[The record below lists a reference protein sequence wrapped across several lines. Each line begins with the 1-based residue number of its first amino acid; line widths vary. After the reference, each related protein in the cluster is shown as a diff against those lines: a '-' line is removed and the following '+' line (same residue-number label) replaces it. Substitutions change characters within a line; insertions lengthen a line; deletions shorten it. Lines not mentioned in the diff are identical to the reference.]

1 MKYSGCHQRLRD
13 ILYDMEKVKGDVPD
27 ATNIAG
33 INMNTNLFTTE
44 LTSEMENLHNG
55 TKTQIA
61 RRLVKKKKYA

>member
-1 MKYSGCHQRLRD
+1 
-13 ILYDMEKVKGDVPD
+13 MEKVKGDVPD